1 LQRIRF
7 VVIVGI
13 IVLIMIMI
21 PIYYPVQT
29 STESKRI
36 IEGSVTIN
44 GEILEVEI
52 SDEPDEK
59 SRGLMFRE
67 SLSRDT
73 GMLFLFDKEGFY
85 SFWMMNVNF
94 NLDIIWI
101 NSNGNVVHIERDL
114 PSCFMSCPTYA
125 PRESARYVLELN
137 SGVANELGL
146 LVGSFVGINIQNE

>member
-1 LQRIRF
+1 MKRINF

-13 IVLIMIMI
+13 IVITTIMIL
-21 PIYYPVQT
+21 IYYPVQT
-29 STESKRI
+29 SIESEI
-36 IEGSVTIN
+36 VIEASVTIN
-44 GEILEVEI
+44 GKTIEIEI
-52 SDEPDEK
+52 ADEPDER

-67 SLSRDT
+67 SLTKDT

-137 SGVANELGL
+137 SGVANELDL